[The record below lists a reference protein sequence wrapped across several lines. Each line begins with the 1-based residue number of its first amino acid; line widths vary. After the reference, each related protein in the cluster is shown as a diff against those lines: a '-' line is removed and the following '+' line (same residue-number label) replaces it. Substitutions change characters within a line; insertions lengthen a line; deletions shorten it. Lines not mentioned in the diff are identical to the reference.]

1 MKGTILQP
9 TYLPWIGYFDMI
21 DIADIYVVFD
31 DVQFSKKSWQH
42 WVSCRALGIKK
53 WQCWVSCLVFSST
66 TPQLSKS
73 PSVFQPTTPNIAMS
87 LSLYSIPS

>member
-31 DVQFSKKSWQH
+31 DVQFSKKSWQQ
-42 WVSCRALGIKK
+42 RNYIKTKQGAL
-53 WQCWVSCLVFSST
+53 
-66 TPQLSKS
+66 
-73 PSVFQPTTPNIAMS
+73 M
-87 LSLYSIPS
+87 